1 MSFRRAL
8 ALAGYATLF
17 ALVWPA
23 ASPADHVSIEASV
36 VAVLKERASPGL
48 WRVEVRYSVQCIG
61 VGASGASYSGF
72 RSLVDEQTGEKIFLG
87 GITSASFTS
96 TQIVASKPDWRRL
109 RPELQVSCGEKAT
122 LHGSGFIEVT
132 GGVVLIP
139 PLDGDS
145 GGGGGGSG
153 GGGGGSGGGSDPT
166 APPRAGGCVR
176 PLVGTDGP
184 DTLTGSGAGDVVF
197 GRGGSDRIHGRDG
210 HDCLI
215 GGAGNDTLR
224 GESGESGDD
233 RLTGGRGAD
242 TLLGGAGIN
251 AYDAGSGNDVVNS
264 VNGRVEFVRC
274 GPGQDRATVDRR
286 DRVSGCE
293 RVTRPTG

>member
-1 MSFRRAL
+1 MRLRRAL
-8 ALAGYATLF
+8 VLVSYVTLF

-23 ASPADHVSIEASV
+23 ASSADHVSVEASV
-36 VAVLKERASPGL
+36 VAVLKDRAAPGL
-48 WRVEVRYSVQCIG
+48 WRVEVRYFVQCIG
-61 VGASGASYSGF
+61 VGASGASYAGF
-72 RSLVDEQTGEKIFLG
+72 RSLVDEETRERIFLG

-96 TQIVASKPDWRRL
+96 TQIVKSKPDWRRL

-122 LHGSGFIEVT
+122 LHGSGMIDVT

-145 GGGGGGSG
+145 GGGGSG
-153 GGGGGSGGGSDPT
+153 GGGGRSGGGSDPT
-166 APPRAGGCVR
+166 EPPRPGGCLR
-176 PLVGTDGP
+176 PLLGTDGP
-184 DTLTGSGAGDVVF
+184 DTLIGSGAGDIIF
-197 GRGGSDRIHGRDG
+197 GRGGRDSIRGRDG

-215 GGAGNDTLR
+215 GGAGSDTLR
-224 GESGESGDD
+224 GESGDD

-274 GPGQDRATVDRR
+274 GPGKDRAIVDRR

-293 RVTRPTG
+293 RVTRVAG